1 MDEASCRDDAASTT
15 NQIGVAAVDG
25 EETLVVVVISDV
37 AVIGVESSPFLC
49 LDG

>member
-25 EETLVVVVISDV
+25 EETLVVVISDV